1 MARAV
6 AGQGR
11 RPDETSSAEAL
22 LEQTIFGITFGPDDV
37 KWLWPYEGVLRHE
50 TDDQNRVFFIVGFKA
65 QVMENPACF
74 AHAAGG
80 QNDGRVFFP
89 D

>member
-22 LEQTIFGITFGPDDV
+22 LEQTTKAQLAASDPAASAWVGANAGAGKTHV
-37 KWLWPYEGVLRHE
+37 LKMRVLRLLIGGVKPE
-50 TDDQNRVFFIVGFKA
+50 RILCLTYTKAANR
-65 QVMENPACF
+65 
-74 AHAAGG
+74 
-80 QNDGRVFFP
+80 
-89 D
+89 

>member
-22 LEQTIFGITFGPDDV
+22 LEQTT
-37 KWLWPYEGVLRHE
+37 
-50 TDDQNRVFFIVGFKA
+50 KA
-65 QVMENPACF
+65 QLAASDPA
-74 AHAAGG
+74 ASAWVGANAGASSSRG
-80 QNDGRVFFP
+80 SSTHHWIHGVWTTSSGVGV
-89 D
+89 